1 MSTITIIP
9 DRPISL
15 IGLKCRDFIQS
26 STGQS
31 VRNRTQVYPTRLSTG
46 SSGQI
51 VKVDLLKTPIFQTAH
66 IITNNTGPVIPTLT
80 NIGKRGRPTKVG
92 LGLTA
97 YIGTHTFVSGS
108 SDLNNAIALFTN
120 VNTKVAITNVA
131 YNSGTGK
138 LTVTAASGSFSP
150 GTQIR
155 VLKESLTFKCSLDN
169 FATEHS
175 YPRVIDPIFDGTAS
189 LGGTDFN
196 GAVVNDS
203 AGRQYSR
210 PVRLLTGTSG
220 TTLVFS
226 VTSDTSSNT
235 VADVPS
241 AAEYIRDIGKGTYG
255 WFRGFF
261 NNDASQ
267 KKFGVLGYL
276 ENRGSDRTKGIEDD
290 GYYFYALD
298 ASEDEIVLMALEP
311 FLRETD
317 VSPVGT
323 PLTPTVSEFTLDSLS
338 SILVSDE
345 NRSPIPGTGT
355 VVATIFVPATGDE
368 FDLSSY
374 FDYNK
379 EYLSFPLTN
388 KIESLYLMA
397 SCSKNYE
404 AADPAASTAA
414 SLTWEE
420 Q

>member
-1 MSTITIIP
+1 MCI
-9 DRPISL
+9 
-15 IGLKCRDFIQS
+15 RDS
-26 STGQS
+26 
-31 VRNRTQVYPTRLSTG
+31 
-46 SSGQI
+46 
-51 VKVDLLKTPIFQTAH
+51 
-66 IITNNTGPVIPTLT
+66 
-80 NIGKRGRPTKVG
+80 
-92 LGLTA
+92 
-97 YIGTHTFVSGS
+97 
-108 SDLNNAIALFTN
+108 
-120 VNTKVAITNVA
+120 
-131 YNSGTGK
+131 NSGTGK
-138 LTVTAASGSFSP
+138 LTVTTASSHGLSA
-150 GTQIR
+150 GTEIR
-155 VLKESLTFKCSLDN
+155 ILKESLTFTCTLDN
-169 FATEHS
+169 NATEHS
-175 YPRVIDPIFDGTAS
+175 YPRATDPIFDGLAP
-189 LGGTDFN
+189 LGGTNFD
-196 GAVVNDS
+196 GGVTNDS

-235 VADVPS
+235 ATDIPS

-255 WFRGFF
+255 WFRGYFES
-261 NNDASQ
+261 DPAE

-298 ASEDEIVLMALEP
+298 ATEDSIVLMALEP

-338 SILVSDE
+338 SILVTEE
-345 NRSPIPGTGT
+345 NRSPIPNTGT
-355 VVATIFVPATGDE
+355 IVATLFIPATGEE

-397 SCSKNYE
+397 TCSKNYE